1 MNQEISS
8 LMDGEL
14 DPHASDRA
22 IQSCTGCPEGKQA
35 WDEYHLIGEVMRD
48 GGARRFDIA
57 SAVMAKL
64 EQEPTVLAPRASR
77 RFPVR
82 AQAFGRIAFAAA
94 ASVATIG
101 AVGWIATQGMSTGS
115 APATMASTGGV
126 TLQANVPV
134 EQVVLK
140 ADPAYAAIEVNDYLA
155 AHRQVPTPD
164 QYRTVAA
171 RQAVRTR

>member
-14 DPHASDRA
+14 EPHASDRA
-22 IQSCTGCPEGKQA
+22 IQSCTGCPEGKAA
-35 WDEYHLIGEVMRD
+35 WDDYHLIGEVMR
-48 GGARRFDIA
+48 GGAPRRFDIA
-57 SAVMAKL
+57 AAVMEKL
-64 EQEPTVLAPRASR
+64 EKEPTVLAPRPR
-77 RFPVR
+77 RRPVR

-101 AVGWIATQGMSTGS
+101 AVGWIATQGMNTGNST
-115 APATMASTGGV
+115 PTVASSGGV

-134 EQVVLK
+134 EQVRLT

-164 QYRTVAA
+164 QYRTVAS